1 MKINDSPV
9 VFLGMSSIS
18 FHGSFLTD
26 GFNGVGFLLAWIM
39 SFPDLFNPNDNP
51 FIIAIIDNP
60 TPFIS
65 PDLFKILLISD
76 YLHSS

>member
-1 MKINDSPV
+1 
-9 VFLGMSSIS
+9 
-18 FHGSFLTD
+18 
-26 GFNGVGFLLAWIM
+26 M

-65 PDLFKILLISD
+65 PDLFKF
-76 YLHSS
+76 Y